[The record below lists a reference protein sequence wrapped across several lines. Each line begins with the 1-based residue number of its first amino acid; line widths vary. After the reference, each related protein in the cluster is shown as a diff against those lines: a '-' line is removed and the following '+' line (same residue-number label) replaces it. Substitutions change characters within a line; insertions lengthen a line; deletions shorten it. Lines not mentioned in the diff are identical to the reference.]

1 MKTSENHPLS
11 KKKFE
16 ALASQQYL
24 HSVSIYLPM
33 HKPGKEQNKS
43 LGQAKL
49 KSCIK
54 EVHRA
59 LAEHQLKEDEIN
71 NYLKPVRD
79 LIAEIAM
86 WRNPSDG
93 LAIFLNEDGLNYYSF
108 PIAFDTRTYVADHFY
123 LNPLLPMYHNDGI
136 YYLLELSEDYVR
148 FYECSRY
155 SCKDLYL
162 AKVAPDQLEK
172 AVGFDYKSKMLQ
184 FRSGHATHGAGSFHG
199 HGEGKDDH
207 DEELLAFFRAIDA
220 GVKQLAA
227 DPKAPLVLACSAP
240 LYSIYKEANTHPKLY
255 EKHLEGDP
263 EFKNKTKMHQQSWA
277 LIQGY
282 FEKTL
287 DAKLDL
293 FTELYHTPKISYDP
307 SEIIPAALQGKID
320 TLFVKKGADLFGVYN
335 TENNHVRFDDSKK
348 MTNVSLLN
356 LAAMN
361 TFIQRGNVFILEPKV
376 MPVHEQPLNAIF
388 RY

>member
-16 ALASQQYL
+16 ALASKQHL

-93 LAIFLNEDGLNYYSF
+93 LAIFLNKDGLNYYSF

-123 LNPLLPMYHNDGI
+123 LNPILPMYHNDGV

-155 SCKDLYL
+155 SCKDLHLY
-162 AKVAPDQLEK
+162 KVAPDQLEK

-184 FRSGHATHGAGSFHG
+184 FRSGHAAHGAGSFHG

-220 GVKQLAA
+220 GVKQLATN
-227 DPKAPLVLACSAP
+227 PKAPLVLACSAP

>member
-1 MKTSENHPLS
+1 
-11 KKKFE
+11 
-16 ALASQQYL
+16 
-24 HSVSIYLPM
+24 
-33 HKPGKEQNKS
+33 
-43 LGQAKL
+43 
-49 KSCIK
+49 
-54 EVHRA
+54 
-59 LAEHQLKEDEIN
+59 
-71 NYLKPVRD
+71 
-79 LIAEIAM
+79 
-86 WRNPSDG
+86 
-93 LAIFLNEDGLNYYSF
+93 
-108 PIAFDTRTYVADHFY
+108 
-123 LNPLLPMYHNDGI
+123 
-136 YYLLELSEDYVR
+136 
-148 FYECSRY
+148 
-155 SCKDLYL
+155 
-162 AKVAPDQLEK
+162 
-172 AVGFDYKSKMLQ
+172 
-184 FRSGHATHGAGSFHG
+184 
-199 HGEGKDDH
+199 
-207 DEELLAFFRAIDA
+207 
-220 GVKQLAA
+220 
-227 DPKAPLVLACSAP
+227 
-240 LYSIYKEANTHPKLY
+240 
-255 EKHLEGDP
+255 
-263 EFKNKTKMHQQSWA
+263 MHQQSWA